1 MIKKLYRYI
10 RDNFKIA
17 FKSVMYNKKQYVYFF
32 IALFLIQTFSAVII
46 MSASVSNSI
55 EHKII
60 SSEYDHHIVLYDLNS
75 IQKTHLQNGAMNSFN
90 SGMYTARYVENKNLG
105 DNTVLYDAYLF
116 FTDKDPRNGFTMFNE
131 KIMPEINSTASGNN
145 HYGET
150 TPLLEYYDRVTSN
163 NVRYILVAA
172 LMMILSILLITA
184 LYNIRINNFKFDYG
198 IYMTFGAN
206 YMTLTKTAFWE
217 LLCVSFLTFAPA
229 VIAGFIINTLIYIA
243 SDVGFVFNFT
253 SVLLMVLINVIVIT
267 VSVFLPMKNMSMKTP
282 LSLISSADNSN
293 LVTSPLRSFRLTKSA
308 GRKLPSFIRMFP
320 DGLELFGLWRF
331 RKYVLKTLMI
341 AVAFCSVFVAGIYIS
356 EIYSTSRDT
365 IEPEFTIEFFGE
377 YSCTEETANELM
389 SLSDKFTGI
398 RRTLEKPA
406 LYVYSHVLVNA
417 DDARPLA
424 NLVVNNKTPRDPV
437 GQKFTGNYLAAN
449 AFAYTAADKTVI
461 DDLVNGA
468 IKHNIVGDP
477 YKVLEDDKYVI
488 VTNYLSN
495 NKKFDFEPGDK
506 ILIASCI
513 SRPRPVDMYAQGN
526 DRIKEELEYYTFE
539 YNEYEICAVTDGFAT
554 YNNAPIFMSNAA
566 YERSAKEPAYYYFA
580 DMFVDYNATSEQI
593 EQIYADLR
601 EISAYYSGNMQVIK
615 NASISEHRITVQKNA
630 YAMILAVSILI
641 MFISPILWFFSQTL
655 FIAKRE
661 HEYDILIWFGSKR
674 ADIGRSSKVTALV
687 LSIISTVFCSVMS
700 FILVFAIFK
709 ITNNVLP
716 YFNKTNAF
724 YEFNM
729 SAIGLTLG
737 IVVSVVCATLSSI
750 LPVKGYLKRLHEK
763 ENSEEYVDLG
773 DE

>member
-17 FKSVMYNKKQYVYFF
+17 YKSVMYNKKQYAYFF
-32 IALFLIQTFSAVII
+32 VALFLIQTFSAVII
-46 MSASVSNSI
+46 MSASVSNKI

-75 IQKTHLQNGAMNSFN
+75 IQQAHLQNGAMNSFN
-90 SGMYTARYVENKNLG
+90 SGLYTAEYVENKNLG

-116 FTDKDPRNGFTMFNE
+116 FTDKNPKVGYQLFNE
-131 KIMPEINSTASGNN
+131 KIMPEINATASGNN
-145 HYGET
+145 HYGEV
-150 TPLLEYYDRVTSN
+150 TPLLEYYDRVSTN
-163 NVRYILVAA
+163 NVRYILVSV
-172 LMMILSILLITA
+172 LMMVLSILLITA

-206 YMTLTKTAFWE
+206 YMKLTKTAFWE

-229 VIAGFIINTLIYIA
+229 LLTGFIINTIIYLA
-243 SDVGFVFNFT
+243 SNVGFVFNFT
-253 SVLLMVLINVIVIT
+253 SILLMVLINIIVIT
-267 VSVFLPMKNMSMKTP
+267 VSVFLPMRTMSMKTP

-308 GRKLPSFIRMFP
+308 GRKLPGFIKMFP
-320 DGLELFGLWRF
+320 DGLELFGIWRF
-331 RKYVLKTLMI
+331 RKYILKTLMI

-356 EIYSTSRDT
+356 EIYAISRDT
-365 IEPEFTIEFFGE
+365 VEPEFSIEFYNE
-377 YSCTEETANELM
+377 YTCTEQTAAELM

-406 LYVYSHVLVNA
+406 LYVYSHVLVEA

-437 GQKFTGNYLAAN
+437 GQKFTGDYLAAN
-449 AFAYTAADKTVI
+449 SFAYTAADKTVI

-468 IKHNIVGDP
+468 IKHNMIGDP

-488 VTNYLSN
+488 VTNSMDN
-495 NKKFDFEPGDK
+495 NEKFDFEPGDK
-506 ILIASCI
+506 ILIATCI
-513 SRPRPVDMYAQGN
+513 ARPRPVDMYATGN

-539 YNEYEICAVTDGFAT
+539 YNEYEVCAVTDGFAT
-554 YNNAPIFMSNAA
+554 YNSAPIFMSNAA
-566 YERSAKEPAYYYFA
+566 YEISAKEPANYYYA
-580 DMFVDYNATSEQI
+580 DIFVDYNATNDEI
-593 EQIYADLR
+593 AELYADLR
-601 EISAYYSGNMQVIK
+601 EIAAYYSGNMQVTK
-615 NASISEHRITVQKNA
+615 NSSISEYRITVQKNV

-674 ADIGRSSKVTALV
+674 ADIDHSSKVTAIV
-687 LSIISTVFCSVMS
+687 LSVISTIFCTVMS

-716 YFNKTNAF
+716 YFTKTNAF
-724 YEFNM
+724 YQFNM
-729 SAIGLTLG
+729 SAVGLALG
-737 IVVSVVCATLSSI
+737 IIVSVVCACLSSI
-750 LPVKGYLKRLHEK
+750 LPVKSYLKRLHQK
-763 ENSEEYVDLG
+763 ENSEEYVELG